1 MFLFLIL
8 PALILIGMVLI
19 VGPALLP
26 FVLVGLVTFLVWRS
40 VARHHHPDPTVHP
53 H

>member
-8 PALILIGMVLI
+8 PALILVGMVLI

-26 FVLVGLVTFLVWRS
+26 FVLVAGVTLLVWRT
-40 VARHHHPDPTVHP
+40 VARHHHPGPTVHP

>member
-1 MFLFLIL
+1 MYLFIVL
-8 PALILIGMVLI
+8 PALLLLAIVLI

-26 FVLVGLVTFLVWRS
+26 FAVVGIIVFGVVRA
-40 VARHHHPDPTVHP
+40 VRHHHPDHTLHT

>member
-1 MFLFLIL
+1 MLFLIL
-8 PALILIGMVLI
+8 PVLVLVGVVLI

-26 FVLVGLVTFLVWRS
+26 FAVVAAVTLLVWRA
-40 VARHHHPDPTVHP
+40 VARHHHPDQTAHT